1 MTRKVDP
8 VVECI
13 CAANYPWGPRQWET
27 DRAFADTGNVPA
39 KVKTSGWIVKAR
51 RIKRALSRAGWLKE
65 GRR

>member
-13 CAANYPWGPRQWET
+13 AAAECAERRVRIWCEPN
-27 DRAFADTGNVPA
+27 DRKEYGWCADCQGA
-39 KVKTSGWIVKAR
+39 AR
-51 RIKRALSRAGWLKE
+51 RIKRDLSRAGWLKE